1 MKPSMNLFAVVL
13 LTAALLTACSPK
25 VHDPSE
31 VKPVL
36 AINPTATQPT
46 QSTVSRASVPMASH
60 SASTIALTP
69 LSRVRRAMNANPSI
83 DLRIDALD
91 AIGASSRM
99 AGDLRVSVY
108 CAGALPET
116 STFEIPLSTRAQEAT
131 YYDTTLEL
139 YVVRV
144 EPKFTREPAAGA
156 KLLVTLRLVPSSGAT
171 LEASGNVA
179 W

>member
-1 MKPSMNLFAVVL
+1 MNLFAVVL
-13 LTAALLTACSPK
+13 LTAALPTACSPK

-46 QSTVSRASVPMASH
+46 QPTQYAVSRASVPMASH

-91 AIGASSRM
+91 AVGASSRM

-131 YYDTTLEL
+131 YYDTTLEI

-156 KLLVTLRLVPSSGAT
+156 KLLVTLQLVPSSGAT
-171 LEASGNVA
+171 LEASGSVA